1 MGLTLEHK
9 YYEVSKTLANRYRVS
24 PTMREDL
31 VQEGFLA
38 YLEEKEKGETSHET
52 IVTKMRKAMH
62 IYANYKGLV
71 VTIPHGGKTVGFNSR
86 VQEEDV
92 MSLGA
97 TDKALW
103 YALSSQATRVAETE
117 VDAVGPVVEPLEGIG
132 IYYPPEL
139 TDEERMVF
147 EKITVEGF
155 RMQEL
160 ATSLKKSRQ
169 WVGATYQSAVKKL
182 RDSVLSEQQL

>member
-1 MGLTLEHK
+1 MKEVD
-9 YYEVSKTLANRYRVS
+9 YYEVSKTLAKRYKV
-24 PTMREDL
+24 PTHLREDL
-31 VQEGFLA
+31 IQEGYLV
-38 YLEEKEKGETSHET
+38 YLEEQEKGVVDHET
-52 IVTKMRKAMH
+52 LVTKMRKAMH
-62 IYANYKGLV
+62 VYANYKGLV

-117 VDAVGPVVEPLEGIG
+117 VDAVGLSTEPLEGID

-139 TDEERMVF
+139 TAEEREVF
-147 EKITVEGF
+147 EKIAVQGF

-160 ATSLKKSRQ
+160 ATNLKKSRQ
-169 WVGATYQSAVKKL
+169 WVGVTYKSAVKKL
-182 RDSVLSEQQL
+182 RDSALYEQQL